1 MTTWLTACMAALCMT
16 SCLGDDEM
24 NTVVY
29 QDTAITAFTLGTVKR
44 TMHTTSSTGEDS
56 TYTASV
62 TGSNYK
68 FYIDQQQ
75 GLIYNADSLPQNC
88 DLSRVLCTMSS
99 KNSGS
104 VILNLRTADGT
115 KDSLVLYN
123 ATDSINLTKP
133 MEVRVFNQ
141 AGTAFRR
148 YTLTV
153 NIHQEDGEEFH
164 WTLMTNGSPFGMVA
178 NQRLLAV
185 GDRVML
191 FGTKGTGDRTYMY
204 DVKANLS
211 APTEELEVAQE
222 FGIDAI
228 DNLTK
233 CGDELLVRDG
243 NRLWHITATDDGRWD
258 SRYDDL
264 NLEGVG
270 RLIGGSG
277 KEIYALDPSGGLLV
291 SVDNGQTWSSEE
303 LDNPAN
309 LLPTDNI
316 NCTSF
321 ALNTND
327 GMSRVMLVGTR
338 PEADREY
345 AVVWMKIVDESHP
358 SVGRWLLVA
367 DGTGR
372 ENQYGLPRCSGLSIV
387 PYEGNALAMG
397 LSDGQNLAPVLM
409 SADGGITWKTSSV
422 YAWADDANGMETLS
436 ATVDDSNFIWVVMSG
451 SGQVWRGRLNRL
463 GWDAR

>member
-1 MTTWLTACMAALCMT
+1 MNVKRNRLTIYASRMTTWLTACMAALCMT

-164 WTLMTNGSPFGMVA
+164 WTLMTNGSPCSVEHNHHIFIHFCAGRC
-178 NQRLLAV
+178 NSL
-185 GDRVML
+185 
-191 FGTKGTGDRTYMY
+191 TYSIKK
-204 DVKANLS
+204 D
-211 APTEELEVAQE
+211 
-222 FGIDAI
+222 
-228 DNLTK
+228 
-233 CGDELLVRDG
+233 
-243 NRLWHITATDDGRWD
+243 IT
-258 SRYDDL
+258 
-264 NLEGVG
+264 
-270 RLIGGSG
+270 
-277 KEIYALDPSGGLLV
+277 
-291 SVDNGQTWSSEE
+291 
-303 LDNPAN
+303 
-309 LLPTDNI
+309 
-316 NCTSF
+316 F
-321 ALNTND
+321 
-327 GMSRVMLVGTR
+327 
-338 PEADREY
+338 
-345 AVVWMKIVDESHP
+345 
-358 SVGRWLLVA
+358 
-367 DGTGR
+367 
-372 ENQYGLPRCSGLSIV
+372 
-387 PYEGNALAMG
+387 
-397 LSDGQNLAPVLM
+397 
-409 SADGGITWKTSSV
+409 SADFS
-422 YAWADDANGMETLS
+422 
-436 ATVDDSNFIWVVMSG
+436 
-451 SGQVWRGRLNRL
+451 
-463 GWDAR
+463 